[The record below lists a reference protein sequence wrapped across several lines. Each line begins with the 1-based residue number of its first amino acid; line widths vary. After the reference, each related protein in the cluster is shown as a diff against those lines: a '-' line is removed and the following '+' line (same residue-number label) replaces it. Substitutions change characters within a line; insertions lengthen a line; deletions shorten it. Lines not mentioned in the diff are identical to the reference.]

1 MKQYTEDVA
10 YVCVC
15 VCVCVGGVDLRRDIS
30 LIPVLE

>member
-15 VCVCVGGVDLRRDIS
+15 VGGLDLRRDIS